1 MENSEF
7 ELLQQRDIIN
17 TMIDGKF
24 LPYLSANNIKDLG
37 MQFGYNLKKNERT
50 SKSLEINGKIFN

>member
-37 MQFGYNLKKNERT
+37 MQFGYNLKK
-50 SKSLEINGKIFN
+50 